1 MEDDLPKVQTDESD
15 ESNEEQG
22 DEVYIVEAIL
32 DKRKIKKKAEYLI
45 KWKGYDNPADNTWE
59 PEENCQCPDLIEAF
73 EKMYKEK
80 HAIAGSSKTPLGANA
95 KKRKLTETISAT
107 PVSSA
112 SKSGKQKEDSAG
124 NATKQPGKK
133 NKSKETVDH
142 SSDEEPDEPIPK
154 GLEVK
159 TDASL
164 AEPGV
169 GKTYDVE
176 RGKSVISVLGV
187 KKSDKCPG
195 LVALV
200 RYVDNSY
207 ELVPTSVLCVHASK
221 QIVSFYESRLR
232 FF

>member
-1 MEDDLPKVQTDESD
+1 MPLSYSPT
-15 ESNEEQG
+15 G
-22 DEVYIVEAIL
+22 
-32 DKRKIKKKAEYLI
+32 
-45 KWKGYDNPADNTWE
+45 GYDNPADNTWE

-80 HAIAGSSKTPLGANA
+80 HAVPGSSKVPSGANA
-95 KKRKLTETISAT
+95 KKRKLTEAT

-112 SKSGKQKEDSAG
+112 SKSGKQKEDSMG
-124 NATKQPGKK
+124 IATKQPGKK
-133 NKSKETVDH
+133 NKNKETADH

-164 AEPGV
+164 AEPGL

-187 KKSDKCPG
+187 KKSDKFPG

-207 ELVPTSVLCVHASK
+207 ELVPTSVLCDHAAK